1 MLSRTAIFVCVTLSL
16 SCGSK
21 KSTEPSPAPTPSP
34 CLADEYIIELKSG
47 VVAES
52 VLPMN
57 TDVIYKYT
65 EVFNGV
71 HVRAKNTTINMLS
84 ENSSIEKIYHV
95 KPVKMYGKQTPVTW
109 GLDRLDQE
117 SLPLSTTF
125 SWGYSGKNVDA
136 YVVDTGIKIN
146 LSEFEGRAV
155 WVGNTIDSNN
165 TDCVGHGTH
174 VAGTIG
180 SKTYGVAKEVSLFGI
195 KVLDCDGSGT
205 DASVAA
211 GIDLTIK
218 HHKQRQ
224 GKPAVLNMSLGG
236 EGQSAPI
243 AKSIVAAFNNNITV
257 VVAAGNDNA
266 DACGYSPAMVPEAIT
281 VAASTN
287 TDSLAM
293 FSNVGSCVDVIAPGV
308 NILSTSIKAPWYEV
322 MSGTSMASPHVA
334 GVSALVLS
342 KYPAYS
348 PTAVSDFLKT
358 NANKGKIRGNL
369 GRTPNN
375 LVSTLWNI
383 PICMAIVGGCTN

>member
-1 MLSRTAIFVCVTLSL
+1 ML
-16 SCGSK
+16 
-21 KSTEPSPAPTPSP
+21 PT
-34 CLADEYIIELKSG
+34 
-47 VVAES
+47 
-52 VLPMN
+52 N
-57 TDVIYKYT
+57 TDVIYKFT

-71 HVRAKNTTINMLS
+71 HIRAKNTTINSLS

-117 SLPLSTTF
+117 SLPLSTTY

-146 LSEFEGRAV
+146 LPEFEGRAT
-155 WVGNTIDSNN
+155 WVGNTIDSDN

-180 SKTYGVAKEVSLFGI
+180 SKTYGIAKEVSLFGI

-211 GIDLTIK
+211 GIDLALK
-218 HHKQRQ
+218 HHKQR

-243 AKSIVAAFNNNITV
+243 AKSILAAYNNGITV
-257 VVAAGNDNA
+257 VVAAGNDND

-287 TDSLAM
+287 TDTLAI

-322 MSGTSMASPHVA
+322 MSGTSMAAPHVA

-348 PTAVSDFLKT
+348 PSAVSDFLKT
-358 NANKGKIRGNL
+358 NANKEKIKGNL
-369 GRTPNN
+369 GKTPNN
-375 LVSTLWNI
+375 LVTTLWNM
-383 PICMAIVGGCTN
+383 PFCMAIVGGCY